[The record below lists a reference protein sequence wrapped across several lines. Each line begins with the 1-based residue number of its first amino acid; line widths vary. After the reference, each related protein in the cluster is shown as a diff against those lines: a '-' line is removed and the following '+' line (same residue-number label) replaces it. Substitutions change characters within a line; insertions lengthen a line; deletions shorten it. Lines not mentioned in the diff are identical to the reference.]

1 MGEERFSVDP
11 AGESAKFWEKPVL
24 CLGFGALAAM
34 TGVDEMGAGRSSLGS
49 SHSARCRSGG
59 GTENPSA
66 SSMVDCHQLKPCLK
80 GEVAHR

>member
-1 MGEERFSVDP
+1 VGEERFSVDP
-11 AGESAKFWEKPVL
+11 AGDSDRFWEKPVL
-24 CLGFGALAAM
+24 CLGFGAPAAM

-66 SSMVDCHQLKPCLK
+66 SRIVD
-80 GEVAHR
+80 